1 LNRPAASTATRG
13 GGSGNPAAVR
23 VRCRWCEQAR
33 WGPLT
38 CRISRSRLSLGRTS
52 RRKKVSHTE
61 RNPVVRATL
70 RLENA
75 GTLDPLVEA
84 VEPAIKS
91 VFGSGRRGRL
101 LRGDWLGHAIHPAL
115 TNVALGTWT
124 SASLLDVFGGPE
136 ESAAAQKL
144 IGSGL
149 VADSLDRVGR
159 VGGRRATR
167 QASRPGSRWHQ
178 WPHDRYLR
186 RLMGGPPP
194 GPAQNGRKAGT
205 WRGRGLESRRISGWS
220 SR

>member
-1 LNRPAASTATRG
+1 M
-13 GGSGNPAAVR
+13 
-23 VRCRWCEQAR
+23 
-33 WGPLT
+33 
-38 CRISRSRLSLGRTS
+38 
-52 RRKKVSHTE
+52 SHTE

-149 VADSLDRVGR
+149 VAAAPTAWTGWAEWAAAGPRDKRVGLVHAGINGLTIGIYAASWVAR
-159 VGGRRATR
+159 RQGRHKTGVRLALGAAAVSSLGAYLGGHLAEARKVGT
-167 QASRPGSRWHQ
+167 H
-178 WPHDRYLR
+178 H
-186 RLMGGPPP
+186 
-194 GPAQNGRKAGT
+194 PAFN
-205 WRGRGLESRRISGWS
+205 
-220 SR
+220 